1 MIATLVA
8 FALVLSSCADSNSPT
23 ASQTTASQQHRSG
36 NEQKATSSWQD
47 FYASIYNP
55 CCDDYL
61 ELTAKYHLVTKGDG
75 SRAKVNLAKLVGTGS
90 TGNTYHGT
98 AGASQTFNEDGAW
111 KYREHWT
118 LSSADGC
125 HFQYTIEY
133 HYELDEFG
141 NYIFIIDKQEIKR
154 V

>member
-1 MIATLVA
+1 MLATLVA
-8 FALVLSSCADSNSPT
+8 FALVLSSCENASSP
-23 ASQTTASQQHRSG
+23 TASQQHRSG

-47 FYASIYNP
+47 FSTSIYNP
-55 CCDDYL
+55 CCDDIITI
-61 ELTAKYHLVTKGDG
+61 TAKYHSVGKGDG
-75 SRAKVNLAKLVGTGS
+75 SKYKVNLAQLVGTGS

-98 AGASQTFNEDGAW
+98 ANASQTTYEDGTW

-125 HFQYTIEY
+125 TFQMTFEY
-133 HYELDEFG
+133 HVELDEFG
-141 NYIFIIDKQEIKR
+141 NYVFVLDTQEITC